1 MGVENINT
9 IANILLSKGANK
21 NSIVGVLVNMGQE
34 STWSP
39 FADEKPGAPFY
50 FYGEGINHGFG
61 LVQYSYRPM
70 ASDLYNYAQTH
81 SEIECI
87 KNELNWLWDERGLNA
102 SNGASWASWIAP
114 QFGLT
119 DINSYWLNTA
129 GLSEKECTQAWWA
142 CFERGGL
149 NGYQR
154 WNKFANVVNANLKWD
169 GNIPEGGGSVVPPV
183 DPKPDEPQPE
193 TPIRKLTLQECMAFI
208 DKAKPQHNGE
218 QQPDPIDPDKPPVT
232 PPSGSSGNMQ
242 AVWDMYQQAVN
253 AGLSYSWEQRN
264 NFPYYGDCSSFVSRC
279 VQTWLGL
286 PINTGYTTE
295 TLHAYLKSIEYTC
308 TYEGSRSGFP
318 NSAPEG
324 SVILMGRL
332 GQSGGAGG
340 HTVFVCDNNKT
351 IEVSASAPPNQN
363 YGISGVYSVDR
374 LKNWHTSIN
383 YWYLYEKR

>member
-1 MGVENINT
+1 MAYANLCNL
-9 IANILLSKGANK
+9 IANTLLAKGANK
-21 NSIVGVLVNMGQE
+21 NAIIGVLCNMGAE
-34 STWSP
+34 SGYDPHIWQGGYYQ
-39 FADEKPGAPFY
+39 PGDW
-50 FYGEGINHGFG
+50 GFG
-61 LVQYSYRPM
+61 LVQWTLTVFEDRSKVI
-70 ASDLYNYAQTH
+70 AYAQNHTREE
-81 SEIECI
+81 SCKYQCDILYREYP
-87 KNELNWLWDERGLNA
+87 D
-102 SNGASWASWIAP
+102 SWQDYHPTTGRDYNTCLGFWQN
-114 QFGLT
+114 QFGLDPLHCT
-119 DINSYWLNTA
+119 FDWLMH
-129 GLSEKECTQAWWA
+129 
-142 CFERGGL
+142 FERPKY
-149 NGYQR
+149 NGWSIAQKRYND
-154 WNKFANVVNANLKWD
+154 WANFINDNVKWD
-169 GNIPEGGGSVVPPV
+169 GNIPGGGGEVVPPV
-183 DPKPDEPQPE
+183 DPKPEEPEPE

-253 AGLSYSWEQRN
+253 AGLSYSWDLRN

-286 PINTGYTTE
+286 PINTGYNTE
-295 TLHAYLKSIEYTC
+295 TLHAYLKSIGYTC
-308 TYEGSRSGFP
+308 TYEGSRTGFP

-332 GQSGGAGG
+332 GQSAGAGG

-363 YGISGVYSVDR
+363 YGISGIYSVDR